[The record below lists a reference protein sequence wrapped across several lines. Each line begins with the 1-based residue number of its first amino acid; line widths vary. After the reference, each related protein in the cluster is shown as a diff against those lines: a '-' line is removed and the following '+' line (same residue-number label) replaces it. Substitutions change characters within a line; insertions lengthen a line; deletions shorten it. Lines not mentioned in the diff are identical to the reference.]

1 MATKKTKAFVPYG
14 KKPVSAEYGEM
25 KYGVHESGVAYKWP
39 ANVLDITCLIC
50 QERTGRPLEVCNG
63 EVTVTFPVCGS
74 CRDKMMQF
82 DELPDELNDLM
93 LERMIERRIIDAQ
106 VDNDKKATKA
116 VKVKSGT
123 EKLDPA

>member
-1 MATKKTKAFVPYG
+1 
-14 KKPVSAEYGEM
+14 
-25 KYGVHESGVAYKWP
+25 
-39 ANVLDITCLIC
+39 
-50 QERTGRPLEVCNG
+50 
-63 EVTVTFPVCGS
+63 
-74 CRDKMMQF
+74 MMQF